1 MRKILPPL
9 RFILLALTLFMVPV
23 ILANAQVS
31 QVTGKVTDAE
41 FKDPLPGVSI
51 VVKGTS
57 RGTVTGM
64 EGDYSLDVQAGDQV
78 LVFSF
83 IGFATQEVTI
93 GNQSVHNVEMAESI
107 QSLAEAVI
115 IGYGEQRAQ
124 DATGAV
130 VALGE
135 EKFNKGI
142 INSPEQL
149 LQGRAA
155 GVQISPSSGEPG
167 AALNIRIR
175 GTSSVRSNNN
185 PLFVV
190 DGVPLDGG
198 ATQAGGADYGTGAA
212 QPRNPLNF
220 LNPDDIQSISV
231 LKDASA
237 AAIYGSRGSNGVVL
251 ITTKK
256 GRAGQESLTFSS
268 SVSVSSRAKKIDL
281 LNADNYVQAAT
292 AAGADASVVD
302 FGSGTDWQDEIFK
315 TAITQNY
322 SVGYGGGT
330 EKTQYRLSL
339 SYMDQEG
346 IIKNTGLERL
356 TGRINASH
364 KLIDDK
370 IELDLQLTAS
380 EIKDSYAPLGESAG
394 FEGNLIGAALG
405 ANPTRP
411 IRNPDGSFSQ
421 SQDFRNPMAMLA
433 LIDDKGET
441 LRILANIGATWHIT
455 EDLNYRLNFGYDK
468 SAGVRRTSLD
478 KTLVFSGIEGIG
490 RGIID
495 NTYQQSRLIEH
506 TLNYKTQFNENSF
519 EALLGFSYQKFE
531 SRGHFLRS
539 EYFTLDNVPP
549 VDNMG
554 GVDNVSSRAF
564 LGSSNR
570 GQDELQSYFGRVN
583 YNIRDKYLLTATVRT
598 DGSSKFG
605 SDNKYGV
612 FPSAAAAWRLSEEDF
627 LKGGFFNDLKLR
639 AGYGITGNQEFP
651 RNSAITVLRAD
662 NQGGTYIA
670 NQFNPSLQWEET
682 SQLNVG
688 FDFSILGSKLQGA
701 IDYFNKQTEN
711 LLILVDFPAPANAV
725 SRWEN
730 LPGTVLNEG
739 FELTLDYLAIEKNNF
754 SWNILANATFLKN
767 DVSGIGTTLN
777 TGNING
783 QGLTGAFAQR
793 ITDGQPLYSF
803 YMREFEGFTEDGL
816 GIYKNNEQLDYVG
829 SPFPDFT
836 FGLTNNFSI
845 GNFDASLFINGQKG
859 GMIYN
864 NTANAIFLK
873 GNLRNGRNVTQA
885 IADSEENPSNFG
897 EVSSRFLESSD
908 FVRLSN
914 LSVGYTFNLTNRDYI
929 KSIRLS
935 LTGQNLLLLTNYS
948 GYDPEVNTNKARNG
962 VPSLGIDYTSFP
974 MPRIVTFGLNVG
986 F

>member
-1 MRKILPPL
+1 MG
-9 RFILLALTLFMVPV
+9 MVLMLSS
-23 ILANAQVS
+23 IFLANAQQRS
-31 QVTGKVTDAE
+31 VTGTVTDTGFNE
-41 FKDPLPGVSI
+41 PLPGVSI
-51 VVKGTS
+51 VVKGTT
-57 RGTVTGM
+57 RGVVSNLDG
-64 EGDYSLDVQAGDQV
+64 EYSIDLEPGDEI

-83 IGFATQEVTI
+83 IGFATQEVVI
-93 GNQSVHNVEMAESI
+93 GNQTNIDVQMEESI
-107 QSLAEAVI
+107 QVLEEAVI
-115 IGYGEQRAQ
+115 IGYGQQRPQ

-135 EKFNKGI
+135 ERFNKGI

-155 GVQISPSSGEPG
+155 GVQITPSSGEPG

-190 DGVPLDGG
+190 DGVPLDGS
-198 ATQAGGADYGTGAA
+198 ATQAGGADYGTGTA
-212 QPRNPLNF
+212 QAKNPLNF
-220 LNPDDIQSISV
+220 LNPEDIESISV

-256 GRAGQESLTFSS
+256 GRAGQESLSFSA
-268 SVSVSSRAKKIDL
+268 SVGVSSRAKQIDL
-281 LNADNYVQAAT
+281 LDASNYVAAAE
-292 AAGADASVVD
+292 AAGADPTVVD
-302 FGSGTDWQDEIFK
+302 FGGDTNWQDEIFQ

-322 SVGYGGGT
+322 NVGYGGGT
-330 EKTQYRLSL
+330 EKTQYRVSL

-346 IIKNTGLERL
+346 IIKNTGLQRL

-364 KLIDDK
+364 NLLGDK
-370 IELDLQLTAS
+370 VKLDLQLSAS
-380 EIKDSYAPLGESAG
+380 DIKDSYAPLGESAG

-411 IRNPDGSFSQ
+411 IRDADGNFIQ
-421 SQDFRNPMAMLA
+421 SQDFRNPVAMLG
-433 LIDDKGET
+433 LIDDRGET
-441 LRILANIGATWHIT
+441 TRILTNIGATWNIT
-455 EDLNYRLNFGYDK
+455 DELAYRFNFGYDN

-478 KTLVFSGIEGIG
+478 KKLVFAGIENIG

-495 NTYQQSRLIEH
+495 NTYNKNQLVEH
-506 TLNYKTQFNENSF
+506 TLNYTTDFNENRF

-531 SRGHFLRS
+531 NRGHFLQS
-539 EYFTLDNVPP
+539 EFFTLDNVPP

-554 GVDNVSSRAF
+554 GVDNVGARAF
-564 LGSSNR
+564 LGNSYR
-570 GQDELQSYFGRVN
+570 GNDELQSYFGRVN
-583 YNIRDKYLLTATVRT
+583 YNIQDKYLLTATVRA

-605 SDNKYGV
+605 SDNKYGI
-612 FPSAAAAWRLSEEDF
+612 FPSAALAWRLSEETF

-670 NQFNPSLQWEET
+670 NEFNPSLQWEET

-688 FDFSILGSKLQGA
+688 IDFSILSSRLQGA
-701 IDYFNKQTEN
+701 VDYFNKQTQN

-739 FELTLDYLAIEKNNF
+739 VEFSLDYLAIETSNF

-767 DVSGIGTTLN
+767 NVSGIGTTLN
-777 TGNING
+777 TGNIHG
-783 QGLTGAFAQR
+783 QGLSGAFAQR

-816 GIYKNNEQLDYVG
+816 GVYRNNEQLDYVG
-829 SPFPDFT
+829 SPFPDLT

-845 GNFDASLFINGQKG
+845 GHLDASIFINGQKG

-864 NTANAIFLK
+864 NTANAIFLR
-873 GNLRNGRNVTQA
+873 GNLRNGRNVTEE
-885 IADSEENPSNFG
+885 IAYSEENPNNFG

-908 FVRLSN
+908 FIRLSN
-914 LSVGYTFNLTNRDYI
+914 LSIGYNFALTNSENVKNVRV
-929 KSIRLS
+929 S

-948 GYDPEVNTNKARNG
+948 GYDPEVNTNKARDG

-974 MPRIVTFGLNVG
+974 LPRIITLGLNVG

>member
-1 MRKILPPL
+1 MIKYL
-9 RFILLALTLFMVPV
+9 LTLKAFVLGMMLIFACISVT
-23 ILANAQVS
+23 NAQERSVS
-31 QVTGKVTDAE
+31 GTVTDAAFNE
-41 FKDPLPGVSI
+41 PLPGVSI

-57 RGTVTGM
+57 RGAVT
-64 EGDYSLDVQAGDQV
+64 DLDGKYAIDLEAGDQI

-93 GNQSVHNVEMAESI
+93 GNQTIINVRLEESI
-107 QSLAEAVI
+107 QSLEEAVI

-130 VALGE
+130 IALGE
-135 EKFNKGI
+135 ERFNKGI

-155 GVQISPSSGEPG
+155 GVQITPSSGEPG

-190 DGVPLDGG
+190 DGVPLDGS
-198 ATQAGGADYGTGAA
+198 ATQAGGADYGTGEA

-220 LNPDDIQSISV
+220 LNPEDIESISV

-237 AAIYGSRGSNGVVL
+237 SAIYGSRGSNGVVL

-256 GRAGQESLTFSS
+256 GRAGQENLSFSASS
-268 SVSVSSRAKKIDL
+268 SVSAQAKKIDL
-281 LNADNYVQAAT
+281 LDASRYVAAAE
-292 AAGADASVVD
+292 AAGADPDVVNFGAS
-302 FGSGTDWQDEIFK
+302 TDWQDEIFQ

-322 SVGYGGGT
+322 SIGYGGGT

-364 KLIDDK
+364 SLFDEK
-370 IELDLQLTAS
+370 IKFDLQLSAS

-411 IRNPDGSFSQ
+411 IRNADGTFVQ
-421 SQDFRNPMAMLA
+421 SQDFRNPVAMLA
-433 LIDDKGET
+433 LIDDRGET
-441 LRILANIGATWHIT
+441 TRLLANLGATWNIT
-455 EDLNYRLNFGYDK
+455 EDFFYRFNFGYDN
-468 SAGVRRTSLD
+468 SSGVRRTSLD
-478 KTLVFSGIEGIG
+478 KKLVFSGITDIG

-495 NTYQQSRLIEH
+495 NTYRKSHLVEH
-506 TLNYKTQFNENSF
+506 TLHYDTELGGNTF

-531 SRGHFLRS
+531 NRGHFLQS
-539 EYFTLDNVPP
+539 EFFTLDNVPP

-554 GVDNVSSRAF
+554 GVDNVGARAF
-564 LGSSNR
+564 EGSSFR
-570 GQDELQSYFGRVN
+570 GEDELQSYFGRAN
-583 YNIRDKYLLTATVRT
+583 YNIQDKYLLTATVRV

-612 FPSAAAAWRLSEEDF
+612 FPSAAVAWRLSEEEF
-627 LKGGFFNDLKLR
+627 LMGGFFNDLKLR

-651 RNSAITVLRAD
+651 RNAAITVLRAD
-662 NQGGTYIA
+662 DQGGTYID
-670 NQFNPSLQWEET
+670 NEYNPSLQWEET
-682 SQLNVG
+682 AQLNIG
-688 FDFSILGSKLQGA
+688 LDYAFLDSRLRGA

-725 SRWEN
+725 TRWEN

-739 FELTLDYLAIEKNNF
+739 VEFSVDYLPIETTNF

-777 TGNING
+777 TGNIHG
-783 QGLTGAFAQR
+783 QGLSGAFAQR

-816 GIYKNNEQLDYVG
+816 GIYRNNEQLNYVG

-836 FGLTNNFSI
+836 FGLTNNFSF
-845 GNFDASLFINGQKG
+845 GKLDASIFINGQGG

-864 NTANAIFLK
+864 NTANAIFLR
-873 GNLRNGRNVTQA
+873 GNLRNGRNVTEE
-885 IADSEENPSNFG
+885 IAFSEENPSNFG

-908 FVRLSN
+908 FIRLSN
-914 LSVGYTFNLTNRDYI
+914 LTVGYTFDMTDNPNIDN
-929 KSIRLS
+929 IRVS
-935 LTGQNLLLLTNYS
+935 LTGQNLFLITDYS
-948 GYDPEVNTNKARNG
+948 GYDPEVNTNKARDG

-974 MPRIVTFGLNVG
+974 LPRIITLGFNVG